1 MKDIR
6 ITRLRYIAAPSIE
19 ELLIVV
25 NNLGF
30 KIEIKG
36 APIRDKNGW
45 VLFFVIPDNVPE
57 FESMDL
63 R

>member
-6 ITRLRYIAAPSIE
+6 VTRLRYIATLSLE
-19 ELLIVV
+19 ELEMLV

-36 APIRDKNGW
+36 APVREKNGW
-45 VLFFVIPDNVPE
+45 VLFFIIPDNVD
-57 FESMDL
+57 FKSLDL